1 MGEYAYRVTE
11 AQDPSV
17 RCGTHTASQPM
28 SQFLSNLNARRES
41 LGLEVKEVT
50 AELNRRGFDLAYS
63 TVAGWFNG
71 SRGERWK
78 VEELMALL
86 DVLQTD
92 LLTMAGG
99 DAVLVEEPVPAQ
111 TAKEMR
117 GLTPAQQQAILA
129 MVKTMKGS

>member
-1 MGEYAYRVTE
+1 
-11 AQDPSV
+11 
-17 RCGTHTASQPM
+17 M

-92 LLTMAGG
+92 LATMAGG

-117 GLTPAQQQAILA
+117 GLTAAQQQAILA
-129 MVKTMKGS
+129 MVKTMKGV